1 MRVTPYSLFLI
12 LSAFLLSC
20 SGELNDAGRS
30 GLVGRVKSFKE
41 IRCDPTRSND
51 KWVAGEPLTND
62 YRVVHFDRDGNFVE
76 SFSMGTNGDTLGRS
90 TCVRENGEMV
100 EEIFYTRLWLNP
112 KESRLYQTSK
122 TLLERVSEDQVNY
135 EVWKGDQRA
144 SEGANFY
151 DGKGRL
157 IMQVQV
163 HGGQEEAMHYI
174 YDKHLLME
182 NYKENMSGQRTATQ
196 LYEYDNFDKHGN
208 WKLMLIYAD
217 TERIVPVL
225 AINREIEYY

>member
-1 MRVTPYSLFLI
+1 MRKSPIHLFLVVF
-12 LSAFLLSC
+12 AFLFSC
-20 SGELNDAGRS
+20 SGEVNDAKRS
-30 GLVGRVKSFKE
+30 GLVGNVKSFKE

-51 KWVAGEPLTND
+51 KWVAGEPLSND
-62 YRVVHFDRDGNFVE
+62 YRVVHFDKDGNFVE

-90 TCVRENGEMV
+90 TCVREDGEMV
-100 EEIFYTRLWLNP
+100 EEIFFTRLWLNP

-122 TLLERVSEDQVNY
+122 TVLERVSEDQVNY

-151 DGKGRL
+151 DSKGRL

-163 HGGQEEAMHYI
+163 RNSLEETVHYV
-174 YDKHLLME
+174 YEKNLLVE
-182 NYKENMSGQRTATQ
+182 NYQENMSGQRTATQ
-196 LYEYDNFDKHGN
+196 LYEYDNFDKRGN

-217 TERIVPVL
+217 TERIVPDV